1 MSTLYENIR
10 FYCDK
15 AGISGAKLCADS
27 GISKSTLTSLKNGR
41 TKKISTDNLYKMAN
55 RLGVSVDDLLGSET
69 KEKSPTPE
77 GVELLDEP
85 NKKALIEYVLK
96 KNFTDG
102 QAKAVL
108 SFIKQYEEGGD

>member
-1 MSTLYENIR
+1 M
-10 FYCDK
+10 FYDNYL
-15 AGISGAKLCADS
+15 KLCNSIGKSPTAVAEEI
-27 GISKSTLTSLKNGR
+27 GIYRSTVSRWKNGKSQ
-41 TKKISTDNLYKMAN
+41 TDANIQKVADYFGVTVQELKSDDKI
-55 RLGVSVDDLLGSET
+55 
-69 KEKSPTPE
+69 KSPTPE
-77 GVELLDEP
+77 RVELLDEP